1 MHVPSVSIRFGLIL
15 EAYCRGSVEHMKIL
29 LRQLDALNK
38 FKGNHNGF
46 IILFFSHNAFK
57 YQNVEM

>member
-38 FKGNHNGF
+38 FKG
-46 IILFFSHNAFK
+46 ILMVISVS
-57 YQNVEM
+57 QMIQT